1 LIDELLEK
9 YPNDVKVVIKN
20 FPLGS
25 HKQAKK
31 AAQYALAAGK
41 QGKFK
46 EMYHKIFD
54 NFRDLKS
61 NEDLPVQLAAE
72 IGGIDIAQLKVD
84 VNDKA
89 IIDLI
94 DWEYDQL
101 RSMNVAYPETDD
113 HKFRLA
119 VPKFFVNG
127 KEPLSRSIDAFSALI
142 DAELKK

>member
-31 AAQYALAAGK
+31 AAQYALAANK

-46 EMYHKIFD
+46 EMYHKIFE
-54 NFRDLKS
+54 NYRDLKS
-61 NEDLPVQLAAE
+61 DEDLPIKLAAE
-72 IGGIDIAQLKVD
+72 IGGIDVAQLKVD

-89 IIDLI
+89 FIDLI
-94 DWEYDQL
+94 DWEYGQL
-101 RSMNVAYPETDD
+101 RSMNGAYPETDD
-113 HKFRLA
+113 YKFRLA
-119 VPKFFVNG
+119 VPKFFING
-127 KEPLSRSIDAFSALI
+127 KEPLSRSVDAFSALI